1 MNPQHGRTLE
11 ERGMKSGMSPGM
23 SSGMIAVFAIATG
36 QAVASNYLA
45 QPLLETIRRD
55 LHLTTAVAGLI
66 VTVSQVGYALGL
78 IALLPLGDLLERRR
92 LITVLAAVTALG
104 LAGAALAPSIGV
116 FLAAAALVGFTSVM
130 AQLLVPFAASL
141 SPEAERGR
149 VVGMVMSGLLLGI
162 LLARTASG
170 FVAQL
175 AGWRAVYWVAATLML
190 VQMIVLLRT
199 LPTYRERVA
208 LSYPRLLASVFEIT
222 RAEPVL
228 RWRAVYGAVSF
239 AGFSVLW
246 TTLAF
251 LLSGR
256 PYGYGA
262 GTIGLFGLVG
272 AAGAATAML
281 AGRFSDRGWKNPL
294 TGLASLLLLVAYLF
308 IWRGATSLA
317 ALLVGIVVLDIG
329 AQALHITNQGEI
341 YRLRPEARSR
351 INAFYMMACFI
362 GAAAGSSTA
371 AFAYAAAGWRGV
383 SLLGA
388 GYGLVSCVWW
398 ALDLVMARRPRSSSA
413 AATSRE

>member
-1 MNPQHGRTLE
+1 
-11 ERGMKSGMSPGM
+11 
-23 SSGMIAVFAIATG
+23 
-36 QAVASNYLA
+36 
-45 QPLLETIRRD
+45 
-55 LHLTTAVAGLI
+55 
-66 VTVSQVGYALGL
+66 
-78 IALLPLGDLLERRR
+78 
-92 LITVLAAVTALG
+92 
-104 LAGAALAPSIGV
+104 
-116 FLAAAALVGFTSVM
+116 
-130 AQLLVPFAASL
+130 
-141 SPEAERGR
+141 
-149 VVGMVMSGLLLGI
+149 
-162 LLARTASG
+162 
-170 FVAQL
+170 
-175 AGWRAVYWVAATLML
+175 
-190 VQMIVLLRT
+190 MIVLLRT

-362 GAAAGSSTA
+362 GAAAGSSN
-371 AFAYAAAGWRGV
+371 GRLRLRGGR
-383 SLLGA
+383 LARGQPARRGLRA
-388 GYGLVSCVWW
+388 GLVR
-398 ALDLVMARRPRSSSA
+398 LVGARPRDGAPTPFLECGGDVPRVTGGPDGRGQVARQAHEPRRRAPSA
-413 AATSRE
+413 LPPLSGGL